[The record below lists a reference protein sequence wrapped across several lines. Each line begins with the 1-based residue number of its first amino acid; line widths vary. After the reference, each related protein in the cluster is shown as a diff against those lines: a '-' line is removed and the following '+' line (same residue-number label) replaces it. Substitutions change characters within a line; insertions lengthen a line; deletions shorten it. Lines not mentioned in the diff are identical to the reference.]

1 MRDIFVLVVGAVA
14 AERTVRLALTALDL
28 RRSSRARG
36 VPADLD
42 GLLDP
47 ETSERARAFAVAKDR
62 LSLAR
67 GAASLALTLWLLASG
82 VMPWLDGQIQRAGVA
97 GGHAFVLFLV
107 MAGTAAA
114 CTQLPFTAWR
124 TFVVDRRFG
133 LIPSGARVFLAD
145 RLVAFAAALA
155 IGVPAL
161 YAVHAVMTCT
171 GPAWWAWLLALA
183 ASMQLGLP
191 WLWVSAVAPRL
202 GRQVSLPDG
211 PLRERLTALAASAGV
226 RLHDVVVVASG
237 RPHQANATL
246 SGLLRPVVR
255 LDEALLQRLTEEE
268 VEAVVAHELA
278 HLLLRHPW
286 HRGAV
291 ALGTSALLVA
301 LLAAAVSS
309 PELAAAFGFAGP
321 SLHAALA
328 LASVAG
334 GAALRWLSPLEAA
347 ISRRRETAADAVAV
361 KLMGRA
367 EPLATALLELAE
379 ENLANPWPHPW
390 SVAWRF
396 THPPLE
402 RRLARL
408 AEAAGDAGGA

>member
-1 MRDIFVLVVGAVA
+1 MRDIFVLVVGSVAV
-14 AERTVRLALTALDL
+14 ERAVRLGLTALDL
-28 RRSSRARG
+28 WRSSRSRG
-36 VPADLD
+36 VPANLD

-47 ETSERARAFAVAKDR
+47 ETTERARAFAVAKDR
-62 LSLAR
+62 LALAR
-67 GAASLALTLWLLASG
+67 GAASLVLTLWLLLSG
-82 VMPWLDGQIQRAGVA
+82 IMPWFDQRLGLAGVS

-133 LIPSGARVFLAD
+133 LVRSAARGFLAD
-145 RLVAFAAALA
+145 RLVAFVAALA

-161 YAVHAVMTCT
+161 YAVHAIMTCT
-171 GPAWWAWLLALA
+171 GPTWWAWLLALA
-183 ASMQLGLP
+183 VSLQLGLP
-191 WLWVSAVAPRL
+191 WLWTSAMAPRL
-202 GRQVSLPDG
+202 GRQVSLPAG
-211 PLRERLTALAASAGV
+211 PLRDRLAALAASAGV
-226 RLHDVVVVASG
+226 SLHDVVVVATG

-246 SGLLRPVVR
+246 SGLFRPVVR

-291 ALGTSALLVA
+291 ALASSAMLVG
-301 LLAAAVSS
+301 LLAAAVAS
-309 PELAAAFGFAGP
+309 PELAAAFGFTAP

-334 GAALRWLSPLEAA
+334 GAALRWLAPLEAA
-347 ISRRRETAADAVAV
+347 ISRRREAAADALAV
-361 KLMGRA
+361 RLVGRA

-402 RRLARL
+402 RRLALL
-408 AEAAGDAGGA
+408 AEAAGEG

>member
-1 MRDIFVLVVGAVA
+1 MRDILVLVVAAVA
-14 AERTVRLALTALDL
+14 VERTVRLGLTALDL
-28 RRSSRARG
+28 RRSTRSRG

-47 ETSERARAFAVAKDR
+47 ETTERARAFAVAKDR
-62 LSLAR
+62 LALAR
-67 GAASLALTLWLLASG
+67 GAASLGLTLWLLLSG
-82 VMPWLDGQIQRAGVA
+82 IMPWFDQRLGQAGVV

-107 MAGTAAA
+107 MAGAAA
-114 CTQLPFTAWR
+114 AFTQLPFTAWR

-133 LIPSGARVFLAD
+133 LVHSGARVFLAD

-161 YAVHAVMTCT
+161 YAVHAIMTRT
-171 GPAWWAWLLALA
+171 GPAWWTWLLALA
-183 ASMQLGLP
+183 VALQIGLP
-191 WLWVSAVAPRL
+191 WLWTAAMAPRL
-202 GRQVSLPDG
+202 GRQVSLPPG

-226 RLHDVVVVASG
+226 PLHDVVVVASS

-246 SGLLRPVVR
+246 SGLLHPVVR
-255 LDEALLQRLTEEE
+255 LDEALLQRLSEEE

-286 HRGAV
+286 HRGAL
-291 ALGTSALLVA
+291 ALGSSALLVA

-309 PELAAAFGFAGP
+309 PELAAAFGFSAP

-328 LASVAG
+328 LASVVG
-334 GAALRWLSPLEAA
+334 GAALRWLAPLEAA
-347 ISRRRETAADAVAV
+347 VSRRREAAADALAV
-361 KLMGRA
+361 ELVGRA

-402 RRLARL
+402 RRLALL
-408 AEAAGDAGGA
+408 AEAAGEG